1 MGQNPSYEWKSS
13 MVARSNIQRGM
24 RWQVGDGNKI
34 RVWHDKWIPR
44 PYTYKVITI
53 EKTQFSNALV
63 CELINQATNEQNK
76 DKLDSWFLP
85 EDREAILSIPPSSSS
100 TNDRL
105 IWAKNK
111 NGKFTVK
118 STYALALEEKLYNTK
133 ADCSDKSARRKI
145 WKTIW

>member
-63 CELINQATNEQNK
+63 CELINQATNE
-76 DKLDSWFLP
+76 
-85 EDREAILSIPPSSSS
+85 
-100 TNDRL
+100 
-105 IWAKNK
+105 
-111 NGKFTVK
+111 
-118 STYALALEEKLYNTK
+118 
-133 ADCSDKSARRKI
+133 
-145 WKTIW
+145 